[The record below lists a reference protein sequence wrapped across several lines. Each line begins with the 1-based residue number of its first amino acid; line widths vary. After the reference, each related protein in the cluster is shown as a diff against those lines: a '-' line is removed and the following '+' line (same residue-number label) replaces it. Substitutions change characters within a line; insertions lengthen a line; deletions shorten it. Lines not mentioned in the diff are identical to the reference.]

1 VATLAVSRDFFAD
14 YSKLEKCPAGRR
26 RGLGEIRRA
35 HPRRPA
41 PGEADR
47 GQDPRIRTIRIT
59 RFWRGVVLA
68 PERGDFYCLLRVVT
82 HDTTSVGEGAL
93 AAGWNAGGDH
103 ERRPVTR

>member
-1 VATLAVSRDFFAD
+1 
-14 YSKLEKCPAGRR
+14 
-26 RGLGEIRRA
+26 
-35 HPRRPA
+35 
-41 PGEADR
+41 
-47 GQDPRIRTIRIT
+47 
-59 RFWRGVVLA
+59 VVLA